1 MSTVRLNLVR
11 LEQRLRSKVDD
22 DFWGILRN
30 LVVSQ
35 SFPPL
40 PRPPNYCNL
49 RSSGRMRELLLPPQ
63 VAPLSSSLPSF
74 LEQPIQSPMNRS
86 NVTLCPFPRQCT
98 YT

>member
-35 SFPPL
+35 SFPLSLDHQIIATFVAQAVCVDYSWPHK
-40 PRPPNYCNL
+40 YL
-49 RSSGRMRELLLPPQ
+49 RSPPH
-63 VAPLSSSLPSF
+63 
-74 LEQPIQSPMNRS
+74 
-86 NVTLCPFPRQCT
+86 CPAF
-98 YT
+98 